1 MIYQLTKDNDALFDR
16 LKRGSYSRRMR
27 SHYMSYGTKYD
38 FARFFAI
45 CRGDEEIGLIS
56 IFNASSL
63 VCDLEGFVFSDDEL
77 EEICGFLNIQK
88 PYSIELDPLYA
99 CRMADMLD
107 ELYRTEHRKEF
118 AYVPRGELPD
128 IEVDEMPALDDVYAI
143 LRESFPALA
152 NSYELW
158 LTDTSHRIRRG
169 LSQSFLIKG
178 RSTATM
184 QYIIDGVALIGQ
196 VATLPEYRGQLY
208 ARRLLYWI
216 GERLSDDGYEVHLFA
231 RPHRVSYYE
240 EIGFAAVAHD
250 IVFELKDEY
259 RIN

>member
-1 MIYQLTKDNDALFDR
+1 MIYQLTTDNNSLFDR
-16 LKRGSYSRRMR
+16 LKPGSYSRRMR
-27 SHYMSYGTKYD
+27 SHYVSYGTKYD
-38 FARFFAI
+38 FARFFAV
-45 CRGDEEIGLIS
+45 CRGDEEIGIIS

-63 VCDLEGFVFSDDEL
+63 VCDLAGCDFTDDEL
-77 EEICGFLNIQK
+77 EEICCFLNIQK
-88 PYSIELDPLYA
+88 PYSVELDPRYA
-99 CRMADMLD
+99 SRMEDLLS

-128 IEVDEMPALDDVYAI
+128 IAVDETPALDDVYAI
-143 LRESFPALA
+143 LKESFPALA

-169 LSQSFLIKG
+169 LSQSFLMEGKT
-178 RSTATM
+178 TATL

-196 VATLPEYRGQLY
+196 VATLPEYRGKFY

-216 GERLSDDGYEVHLFA
+216 GEKLTIDGFEVRLFA

-259 RIN
+259 RIQ